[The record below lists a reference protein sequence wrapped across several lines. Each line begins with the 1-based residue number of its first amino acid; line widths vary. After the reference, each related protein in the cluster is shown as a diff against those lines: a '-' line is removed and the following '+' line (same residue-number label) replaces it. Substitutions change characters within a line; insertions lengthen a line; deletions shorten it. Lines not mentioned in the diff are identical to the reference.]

1 MFKGFLIYQ
10 LSFILIA
17 CCPFLLKRHHFQ
29 TVYCAAHK
37 FQGSICDDFTVRRRV
52 VIEKDVQQ
60 LLTNE
65 GFKKPGD
72 KIRIG
77 PMIFH
82 HPGHILNN
90 TSNFHTRDIIYPF
103 DYSATRIFWSPD
115 TLGKRCSY
123 HCSIDVKNEAPLFKM
138 SYQKHGKT
146 VELENSCVDALW
158 KEVLDSIA
166 LLRSKTPDILSIHVV
181 FHTGTFLH
189 GLTERN
195 LLRIIEGLPGS
206 DKLEGYTFCYGRIET
221 VTLEHLVPFNPSQ
234 SARTEKYTK
243 HTKRFA
249 CVSIF
254 IKFSYFLT
262 FLFDLCTNVGL
273 YVTRARGLPVILR
286 PNF

>member
-1 MFKGFLIYQ
+1 M
-10 LSFILIA
+10 
-17 CCPFLLKRHHFQ
+17 
-29 TVYCAAHK
+29 
-37 FQGSICDDFTVRRRV
+37 RRRV

-254 IKFSYFLT
+254 IKFSYFFT